1 MSHKEDAHS
10 PHFQCGQ
17 RKVFLVSRKRYDERR
32 EDWDLFFRGRW
43 VQMVRRK
50 NDYQTFA

>member
-1 MSHKEDAHS
+1 MWAKKE
-10 PHFQCGQ
+10 
-17 RKVFLVSRKRYDERR
+17 KKVSRKRYDERR

-50 NDYQTFA
+50 NDYQTFV